1 MRLVSILFGV
11 TVAVGIAVFVLSAHR
26 PSIHTPVSQP
36 MVSQP
41 PVSQPKAAP
50 FVGELGDSPNFA
62 VAAERA
68 MSELHDGTTVT
79 EWMAHHP
86 GAGKIDGASI
96 GIGGECVILAETA
109 TLRDGAQVARL
120 VSFNPPRAPSPAVL
134 PILQGESLIN
144 DTCTMSMVQIEVKV
158 SDEAAGRSVQRAVNR
173 QLNSTYGPSADQVGV
188 WHSGPIEIVNAY
200 DSGHRLAFDT
210 GKPKF
215 GPAAYEEYLCWEP
228 RLQHVGGRTAY
239 AFCDLW
245 AGRSRQYHDRPGYR
259 PLPRLRFRGNGE
271 RGRKSHCR
279 DQRHPGGRTHVERQR
294 SAPESRARRRRRWRT
309 RSRRTWRRRQG
320 SILSV
325 RKVSVRCQTCGI
337 ALPWACFLSI
347 RLMRSTSRCT
357 LTTRRAP
364 VAQLD
369 RAIASGAIGR
379 EFESLRAHQI

>member
-215 GPAAYEEYLCWEP
+215 GPAAYVWAYLPFWKQLMFPDSQGSDDPQADSVRISPGC
-228 RLQHVGGRTAY
+228 RDRGGRPRD
-239 AFCDLW
+239 F
-245 AGRSRQYHDRPGYR
+245 RSYGKTVRPGYHG
-259 PLPRLRFRGNGE
+259 F
-271 RGRKSHCR
+271 
-279 DQRHPGGRTHVERQR
+279 
-294 SAPESRARRRRRWRT
+294 
-309 RSRRTWRRRQG
+309 
-320 SILSV
+320 
-325 RKVSVRCQTCGI
+325 
-337 ALPWACFLSI
+337 
-347 RLMRSTSRCT
+347 STSIQAFCGDLR
-357 LTTRRAP
+357 
-364 VAQLD
+364 VQL
-369 RAIASGAIGR
+369 
-379 EFESLRAHQI
+379 